1 VDVEETGAARSRDAE
16 AVAHARWCGE
26 ERARTAA
33 HGLVADR
40 ELNFSLED
48 VEGVGV
54 VVVDVRRHRAELG
67 AALELGDLELAS
79 LGLDDERAVGSG
91 DRLALAGA

>member
-1 VDVEETGAARSRDAE
+1 
-16 AVAHARWCGE
+16 
-26 ERARTAA
+26 
-33 HGLVADR
+33 
-40 ELNFSLED
+40 
-48 VEGVGV
+48 V

>member
-1 VDVEETGAARSRDAE
+1 M
-16 AVAHARWCGE
+16 AHAGWRGE
-26 ERARTAA
+26 ERARTATQR
-33 HGLVADR
+33 LVAER
-40 ELNFSLED
+40 ELDFSLED

-54 VVVDVRRHRAELG
+54 VVVDVRWHRPELG
-67 AALELGDLELAS
+67 AGIELGDLELAS